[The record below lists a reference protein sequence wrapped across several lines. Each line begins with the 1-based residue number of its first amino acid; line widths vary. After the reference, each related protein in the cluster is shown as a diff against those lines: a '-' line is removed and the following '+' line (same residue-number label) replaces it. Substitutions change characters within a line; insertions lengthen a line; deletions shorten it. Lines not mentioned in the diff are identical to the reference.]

1 MDYNSHYRMQYDE
14 TMITSRG
21 PVFDPVLLR
30 TFLVVAQTLNFTEA
44 GRRLELSQPTVSQHV
59 RRLEEAAGRRLIT
72 RDTRDVALTDNGE
85 AMAGLARTIMAAHD
99 QATAYF
105 TGTAMRGRL
114 RFGVADDLALTEL
127 PNILRRFRQQHPSIN
142 LELTVTQTGTLLRRL
157 DAGHL
162 DLIFTKQQPGTDR
175 GRLVRRDKLVWVGVK
190 GIDVP
195 DVAPIPL
202 VTYRAPSISRRT
214 AIEGL
219 EAASRTWKITCTARE
234 WGGVLAAVRAGLGLA
249 VFPQSLIPADL
260 VRLSPELGLPD
271 LGDIDIVLIQSPL
284 SAQESVQ
291 ALATAILTSPLNR
304 N

>member
-1 MDYNSHYRMQYDE
+1 MAVPHA
-14 TMITSRG
+14 

-59 RRLEEAAGRRLIT
+59 RRLEAAAGRQLIA
-72 RDTRDVALTDNGE
+72 RDTREVTLTDNGE
-85 AMAGLARTIMAAHD
+85 AMAGLGRTIMAAHD
-99 QATAYF
+99 QAAAYF

-127 PNILRRFRQQHPSIN
+127 PNILRRFRQQHPSVN

-162 DLIFTKQQPGTDR
+162 DLIFTKQQPGTER
-175 GRLVRRDKLVWVGVK
+175 GRLVRRDKLVWVGPK

-195 DVAPIPL
+195 AGEPVPL

-219 EAASRTWKITCTARE
+219 EAASRTWKITCTTRE
-234 WGGVLAAVRAGLGLA
+234 INGVLAAVRAGLGIA
-249 VFPQSLIPADL
+249 VFPQSLIPSDL
-260 VRLSPELGLPD
+260 VHLSPELSLPE
-271 LGDIDIVLIQSPL
+271 LGDIDIVLVRSPL
-284 SAQESVQ
+284 STQESVL
-291 ALATAILTSPLNR
+291 ALSTAILTSPLNR
-304 N
+304 H